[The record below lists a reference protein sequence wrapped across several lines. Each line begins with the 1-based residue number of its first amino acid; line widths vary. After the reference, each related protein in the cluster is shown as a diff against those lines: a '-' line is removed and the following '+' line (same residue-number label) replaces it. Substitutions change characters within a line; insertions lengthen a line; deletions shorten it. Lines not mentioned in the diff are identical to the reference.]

1 MEEKTKKRGLL
12 SIHGGV
18 AANICYFARKTTK
31 KDFVNPAERNDV
43 YGFTSDSEVG
53 GAVFFGWYRLVLS

>member
-31 KDFVNPAERNDV
+31 KDFVNPAERND
-43 YGFTSDSEVG
+43 GP
-53 GAVFFGWYRLVLS
+53 WLHQRQ